1 MCGEAVGGVER
12 RRVGGTGAA
21 WARERLRSSSTGEVG
36 SRAGGGAVESS
47 GAAAAW
53 SGEQAARE
61 RRRRDS
67 AGVAAAERCTGA
79 GAGAA
84 VSRGGRNK
92 RVRLTRGTRG
102 RVKRKQNKRAR
113 QP

>member
-1 MCGEAVGGVER
+1 MCGEAVGGGER

-21 WARERLRSSSTGEVG
+21 WARERLWSSSAGEVG

-61 RRRRDS
+61 RRRRS
-67 AGVAAAERCTGA
+67 GV
-79 GAGAA
+79 
-84 VSRGGRNK
+84 
-92 RVRLTRGTRG
+92 
-102 RVKRKQNKRAR
+102 RAR
-113 QP
+113 VQGRRFREEEETNV